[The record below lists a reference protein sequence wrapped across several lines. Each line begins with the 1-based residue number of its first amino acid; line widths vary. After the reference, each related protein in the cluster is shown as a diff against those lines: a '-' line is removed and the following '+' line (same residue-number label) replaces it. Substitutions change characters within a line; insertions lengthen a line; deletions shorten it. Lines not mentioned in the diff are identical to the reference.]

1 MYYIKAERAK
11 NAREIMNKYIVSK
24 KNIDLMIH
32 GLELATGEKTPEE
45 KNILGQILWDENFKS
60 VNHIRRYSD
69 SLKSMKYEFTKPER
83 HYSLY
88 EIYKT
93 CRCYNYQ
100 SCETKE
106 YDDSEAKAIIDK
118 IYLYIENSLGMDLEK
133 IQKQE
138 EYRAAGWGI

>member
-1 MYYIKAERAK
+1 MYYIKAEWAE
-11 NAREIMNKYIVSK
+11 NTREIMNKYTVSK

-60 VNHIRRYSD
+60 VNHRYSE
-69 SLKSMKYEFTKPER
+69 KSISPKYEFTNPVR
-83 HYSLY
+83 PYSLY